1 MNELSSQ
8 QQSFRILVVNPGSTS
23 TKMAVFDDEAEV
35 VEQTIRHDA
44 DELAALGG
52 FLDSQNLR
60 QKGIVAALEGAQVAP
75 ESLDAVVGRGGLTKP
90 IVSGIYEVSDAMV
103 ADLRSG
109 EYGLHACNLGG
120 IIAQNLGRAWNKP
133 AYVVD
138 PVVVDELNP
147 VARVTGVPGIEHRCS
162 WHALNQKA
170 ICRRY
175 AAERGRTYGE
185 LNLVVAHMGGGI
197 SVGAH
202 QHGRTVDVTNAI
214 DGEGPMTPERSG
226 SVPYLPLMRRVEHGE
241 STFDELESLPNGA
254 GGIKAYLGT
263 SDMREVEARVAA
275 GDEQAALLFDACA
288 YQVAK
293 TIGAACAVLEGE
305 VDAIL
310 LTGGLAYSER
320 FCEAV
325 AHRVRRLTN
334 EVAVYPGEDELLA
347 LAQGGLRV
355 LRGEE
360 EAKVYA

>member
-1 MNELSSQ
+1 MNEQSSQ

-23 TKMAVFDDEAEV
+23 TKMAIFDDEAEL

-44 DELAALGG
+44 DELLALGN
-52 FLDSQNLR
+52 FLDTQDLR
-60 QKGIVAALEGAQVAP
+60 QEGIVAALEGARVAP

-90 IVSGIYEVSDAMV
+90 IASGTYEVNDAMV

-109 EYGLHACNLGG
+109 EYGLHGCNLGG
-120 IIAQNLGRAWNKP
+120 LIAQDLGRAWNIP

-138 PVVVDELNP
+138 PVVVDELEP

-175 AAERGRTYGE
+175 AAERGRTYDE

-197 SVGAH
+197 TVGAH
-202 QHGRTVDVTNAI
+202 RHGRTVDVSNAI
-214 DGEGPMTPERSG
+214 EGEGPMSPERSG
-226 SVPYLPLMRRVEHGE
+226 AVPYLPLMQRVERGE
-241 STFDELESLPNGA
+241 STFDELAGLPSRT

-263 SDMREVEARVAA
+263 SDMREVEARVVA
-275 GDEQAALLFDACA
+275 GDDEAALLFDACA
-288 YQVAK
+288 YQIAK
-293 TIGAACAVLEGE
+293 AIGAACAVLEGE

-325 AHRVRRLTN
+325 AHRVRRLAP
-334 EVAVYPGEDELLA
+334 ELAVYPGEDELLA